1 VDFKNNR
8 FLSAEKQVVTA
19 NPDINT
25 VSLLTRKSDYR
36 NSNMVE
42 SITKCL
48 VKSLGIWNFYFYM
61 FSTFSNAMTDSFGFD
76 ML

>member
-25 VSLLTRKSDYR
+25 VSLLTCKSDC
-36 NSNMVE
+36 VI
-42 SITKCL
+42 SI
-48 VKSLGIWNFYFYM
+48 WYQ
-61 FSTFSNAMTDSFGFD
+61 
-76 ML
+76 